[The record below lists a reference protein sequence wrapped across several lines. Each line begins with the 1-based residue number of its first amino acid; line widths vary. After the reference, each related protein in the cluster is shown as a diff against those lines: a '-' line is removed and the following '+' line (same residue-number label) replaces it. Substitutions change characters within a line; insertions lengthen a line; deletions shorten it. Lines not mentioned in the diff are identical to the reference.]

1 MSSFLVNCARC
12 KNLIARNTICPNCN
26 HAGDGQGDHVA
37 TDSGACQEEFARR
50 RKIHNRNS
58 SLSMV
63 MKMAAGFL
71 SLVTVVLWAMFIY
84 QGSIIAFIG
93 IGMLTVMSAI
103 FGWVV
108 IKSDNYYPIDLNCP
122 NCQQRLDHLNISYET
137 CPNCNS
143 RLT

>member
-1 MSSFLVNCARC
+1 
-12 KNLIARNTICPNCN
+12 
-26 HAGDGQGDHVA
+26 
-37 TDSGACQEEFARR
+37 
-50 RKIHNRNS
+50 
-58 SLSMV
+58 MV